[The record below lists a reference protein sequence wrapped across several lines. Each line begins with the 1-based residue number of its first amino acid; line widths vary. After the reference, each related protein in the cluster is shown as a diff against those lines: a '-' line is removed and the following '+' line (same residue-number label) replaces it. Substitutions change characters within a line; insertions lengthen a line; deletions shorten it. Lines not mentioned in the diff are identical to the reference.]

1 MLKPLLI
8 AFGVAALAA
17 TQASAQTQCALTYP
31 IFEGAIPHLDLEK
44 CPADLNRAG
53 AFCRATAATRACL
66 CLRGKG
72 QAVPTRR
79 QELQRVRNFR
89 EVTRRIT
96 QAQDAGPRRAPRR
109 AARSSTCVRRR
120 PA

>member
-53 AFCRATAATRACL
+53 AFCRATAANDAVHVFVFESAYSPSRAT
-66 CLRGKG
+66 
-72 QAVPTRR
+72 A
-79 QELQRVRNFR
+79 
-89 EVTRRIT
+89 
-96 QAQDAGPRRAPRR
+96 
-109 AARSSTCVRRR
+109 STKF
-120 PA
+120 P